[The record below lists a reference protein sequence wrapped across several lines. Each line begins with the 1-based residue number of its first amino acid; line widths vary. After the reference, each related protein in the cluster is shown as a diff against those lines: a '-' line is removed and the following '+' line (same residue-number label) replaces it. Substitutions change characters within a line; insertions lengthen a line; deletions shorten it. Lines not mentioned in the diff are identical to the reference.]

1 MSAAH
6 RPVETQ
12 AISFGPF
19 QLFPKERLL
28 MKGDTPVHMGG
39 RAMDILIVLA
49 ERPGEVISKRELV
62 ERVWVG
68 VTVDEG
74 SLRFHVSLLR
84 KTLGEGDPETN
95 YVKNVPGRGYC
106 LISLASPAKVQ
117 AGAVKIEAA
126 NLGSTGNL
134 PARLSQLVGRDET
147 IAHIA
152 QTLTRRRFVTVV
164 GPGGIG
170 KTTAAIAAC
179 HTLSDDFEG
188 AIYFIDFSS
197 VREGHLVASAVANA
211 IGMTITSEDCLPAL
225 IEFLQNRYILLVLDG
240 CEHVVEALATLTDMI
255 VKQAP
260 RVHIL
265 ATSRESL
272 RVDGEQ
278 IHRLLPLSCPP
289 AGAQLTAAEVVA
301 FPAVQLFVQRVADHI
316 DVFKLTDAEAPI
328 ISEIC
333 HKLDGIALAIE
344 LAAGRVSAYGIEGI
358 AALLD
363 DRFRLLWRGPRTALP
378 RHQTLR
384 ATLDWSYNL
393 LSGLEQTLLRRLAIF
408 VGTFTL
414 EAATTIGAGDD
425 LDKADVVEALAALV
439 AKSLLS
445 LEVDAT
451 AVRYRLLDT
460 TRAYCLDKLR
470 ETGDLARVSGFHAAY
485 FQKFL
490 DRAAPDVATSAAK
503 SSPAVGIEN
512 LGNVR
517 TALEWSLSEQGDPV
531 TGIKLAASSAGYLLE
546 NSLLVECRRWTD
558 AAVTQ
563 LKPGM
568 VDLRSEMELHACRAV
583 STMFT
588 QGNNEQVG
596 SSFNRSLEIAE
607 QLGDVGSQLRLHRDF
622 HIYLT
627 RVGDFRGALAM
638 AQKSVDVAGIDNG
651 AAGLMAHWMVG
662 VTHHL
667 MGNQKLTHV
676 HCESALTSRSQVRT
690 GHGYDHRIIALLA
703 FARGLWLEGYP
714 EQAVD
719 VANQTIHEA
728 ESLGHTMTLCIT
740 FVWISYVY
748 LWVGDF
754 AAAED
759 VIERLAWNTAEH
771 SIKPYEAIGIVLK
784 GALAIRRRDPEA
796 GLRLIREGQ
805 DRLRVNQHQALDS
818 AFAGVHAEGLA
829 MVGRVDEALAMVE
842 PALARIEQRG
852 ETFETPELFRIK
864 GNILGIATSRDPK
877 AAEAC
882 LLRSVECAREQ
893 GALSWQLRSATDLA
907 RLWNKADRRKQAV
920 ALLAPLYE
928 RFKEGFESADV
939 AAARLLLAELRR

>member
-1 MSAAH
+1 MAAA
-6 RPVETQ
+6 RPIENQVI
-12 AISFGPF
+12 AFGPF
-19 QLFPKERLL
+19 QLFPRERLL
-28 MKGDTPVHMGG
+28 MKGDAPVHMGG

-49 ERPGEVISKRELV
+49 ERPGEVVSKRELV
-62 ERVWVG
+62 DRVWVG

-84 KTLGEGDPETN
+84 KTLGEGDPEAN

-106 LISLASPAKVQ
+106 LINIATHAKLQADAVKVEAASP
-117 AGAVKIEAA
+117 GAA
-126 NLGSTGNL
+126 GNL
-134 PARLSQLVGRDET
+134 PGRLSQLVGRDQT
-147 IAHIA
+147 IAQIA
-152 QTLTRRRFVTVV
+152 QALMKRRFVTVV

-170 KTTAAIAAC
+170 KTTVAVAAC
-179 HTLSDDFEG
+179 HTLSDEFDG

-197 VREGHLVASAVANA
+197 VRDGHLVPSAVANA
-211 IGMTITSEDCLPAL
+211 IGMTITSEDCQPAL
-225 IEFLQNRYILLVLDG
+225 IEFLQNRSLLLVLDG
-240 CEHVVEALATLTDMI
+240 CEHVVEAIAVLTDAIMR
-255 VKQAP
+255 QAS

-278 IHRLLPLSCPP
+278 IHRLLPLTCPP
-289 AGAQLTAAEVVA
+289 AGAQLTAAEVVT
-301 FPAVQLFVQRVADHI
+301 FPAVQLFVQRVAEHT

-333 HKLDGIALAIE
+333 LKLDGIALAIE

-393 LSGLEQTLLRRLAIF
+393 LSGIEQTLLRRLAVF

-414 EAATTIGAGDD
+414 EAATAIGAGDD
-425 LDKADVVEALAALV
+425 LDKVDIVEALAALV
-439 AKSLLS
+439 AKSLLAI
-445 LEVDAT
+445 EADA
-451 AVRYRLLDT
+451 AAARYRLLDT
-460 TRAYCLDKLR
+460 TRAYCMDKLR
-470 ETGDLARVSGFHAAY
+470 EEGDLAKAARFHAAY
-485 FQKFL
+485 FQRFL
-490 DRAAPDVATSAAK
+490 DRAMPDAATPAK
-503 SSPAVGIEN
+503 GNQPIGIEN
-512 LGNVR
+512 LGNIR

-531 TGIKLAASSAGYLLE
+531 IGIELASSSAGYLLE

-558 AAVTQ
+558 AAVAQ

-588 QGNNEQVG
+588 VGNNDQVG

-627 RVGDFRGALAM
+627 RIGDFRGALAM
-638 AQKSVDVAGIDNG
+638 ALKSVDVAGTDNIG
-651 AAGLMAHWMVG
+651 ALMAHWMVG
-662 VTHHL
+662 VTYHL

-676 HCESALTSRSQVRT
+676 HCESALTSRSQVKT

-703 FARGLWLEGYP
+703 FARGLWLEGFP
-714 EQAVD
+714 EQAVE

-740 FVWISYVY
+740 LVWISYVY

-771 SIKPYEAIGIVLK
+771 SIKPYEAIGIFLK
-784 GALAIRRRDPEA
+784 GALAIRRRDPET
-796 GLRLIREGQ
+796 GLQLIREGQ
-805 DRLRVNQHQALDS
+805 ERLRVNRYQALDS
-818 AFAGVHAEGLA
+818 AFAGVFAEGLA
-829 MVGRVDEALAMVE
+829 MAGRVDEALAMVE
-842 PALARIEQRG
+842 PALARVAERG
-852 ETFETPELFRIK
+852 ETFETPELLRIK
-864 GNILGIATSRDPK
+864 GHILGVATSIDPEG
-877 AAEAC
+877 AEQC
-882 LLRSVECAREQ
+882 LLRSIECAREQ
-893 GALSWQLRSATDLA
+893 GALSWELRSATDLA
-907 RLWNKADRRKQAV
+907 QLWHNSGRRTEAV
-920 ALLAPLYE
+920 ALLGPLCD
-928 RFKEGFESADV
+928 RFKEGFQTADLRAAKAVLQSLSA
-939 AAARLLLAELRR
+939 